1 MLTTVF
7 DTKAKK
13 SAFDIL
19 TFVVIG
25 CQVVLFFV
33 LPTSTSKWLFLFLFL
48 FWRTAYNAGLGM
60 LLKYQSDKRSLVLW
74 VKRKRFFNKEKG
86 GKIYLFLKKELSA
99 KMGKDYDFEVRWLL
113 HFFLQYDLLHFNLY
127 LCVC

>member
-1 MLTTVF
+1 MLATVF

-25 CQVVLFFV
+25 CQIVLFFV
-33 LPTSTSKWLFLFLFL
+33 LPTSTSKLLFLFLFL

-60 LLKYQSDKRSLVLW
+60 LLKYQSDKRGLILW
-74 VKRKRFFNKEKG
+74 VKRKKFFNKEK
-86 GKIYLFLKKELSA
+86 LFRVGLYSGETFNKALAIPSLIASA
-99 KMGKDYDFEVRWLL
+99 
-113 HFFLQYDLLHFNLY
+113 
-127 LCVC
+127 